1 MALSFKALNLL
12 QGRVPLHVRQFPP
25 CGQSLLPADPFLR
38 LLTDTELFTLHP
50 PVHQEN
56 QCTSY
61 NFHHNTT
68 MSCCYASRCLVDCCI
83 VSWCCPCRWCCD
95 LPQTYEE
102 TYEWQYY
109 PDDLAK
115 MERRYETMTLE
126 QKALAKE
133 QRRRDA
139 AERARVRNA
148 NRRWS
153 GAGRRMVRRSS
164 SRSREDQQHREMT
177 YSSNKNQQ
185 SRDDNDDWDHSVVM
199 GGASTTSRSTA
210 ASRGSS
216 GARRRKGCS
225 GDGVTAT
232 RDLRDNATI
241 SSAADAGSRSMPDDP
256 ILSERSDY
264 ESQLSC

>member
-1 MALSFKALNLL
+1 
-12 QGRVPLHVRQFPP
+12 
-25 CGQSLLPADPFLR
+25 
-38 LLTDTELFTLHP
+38 
-50 PVHQEN
+50 
-56 QCTSY
+56 
-61 NFHHNTT
+61 

-102 TYEWQYY
+102 TYEWQLV
-109 PDDLAK
+109 PDDLAR

-133 QRRRDA
+133 ERRRA
-139 AERARVRNA
+139 VAERARIQHA

-153 GAGRRMVRRSS
+153 GAGRMMRRSS
-164 SRSREDQQHREMT
+164 TRSREDRQRREMT
-177 YSSNKNQQ
+177 YSNQSQ
-185 SRDDNDDWDHSVVM
+185 SRDDIVEADNDDWDHSVVM

-216 GARRRKGCS
+216 AVNRNDGSTLRRRPVAS
-225 GDGVTAT
+225 DDVVTAT
-232 RDLRDNATI
+232 RDLRENAI
-241 SSAADAGSRSMPDDP
+241 GAADTDRSMPHDP

>member
-1 MALSFKALNLL
+1 
-12 QGRVPLHVRQFPP
+12 
-25 CGQSLLPADPFLR
+25 
-38 LLTDTELFTLHP
+38 
-50 PVHQEN
+50 
-56 QCTSY
+56 
-61 NFHHNTT
+61 

-109 PDDLAK
+109 PDDLAR

-139 AERARVRNA
+139 AERAKVRNA
-148 NRRWS
+148 NRHWS
-153 GAGRRMVRRSS
+153 GAGRRMMRRSSFGS
-164 SRSREDQQHREMT
+164 SRSREDQQHRELT
-177 YSSNKNQQ
+177 YRSNQSQQ

-199 GGASTTSRSTA
+199 GGASTTTRSTA
-210 ASRGSS
+210 ASHGSYGS
-216 GARRRKGCS
+216 NLRCRKGCS
-225 GDGVTAT
+225 GDVVSAT

-241 SSAADAGSRSMPDDP
+241 GSALDTGSRSMPDDP